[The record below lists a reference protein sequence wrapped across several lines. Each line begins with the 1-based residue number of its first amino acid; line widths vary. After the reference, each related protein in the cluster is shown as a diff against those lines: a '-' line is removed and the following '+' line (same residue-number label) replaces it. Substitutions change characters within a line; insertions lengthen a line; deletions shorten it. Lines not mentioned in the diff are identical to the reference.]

1 MISVCRNAN
10 GFRFVAAFCAALIG
24 AALQIAAVPAR
35 RASDGRARRQQRNP
49 SAANA
54 VSSGCAGVTRKA
66 TARN

>member
-35 RASDGRARRQQRNP
+35 GAR
-49 SAANA
+49 
-54 VSSGCAGVTRKA
+54 A
-66 TARN
+66 TAVLGADSGILRPRTLFHRAAPA